1 MGTGW
6 SYRLAG
12 PYSTTAVM
20 VYSLITGV
28 GRLGELLEQHFC
40 KVLDN
45 GKLEPYSFF
54 VPAIFSGLHLLPHC
68 SNPVAV
74 STGQSPRRSLTLS
87 LWLSV

>member
-20 VYSLITGV
+20 VYSLITRV

-54 VPAIFSGLHLLPHC
+54 IPAIFSGLHFLP
-68 SNPVAV
+68 PL
-74 STGQSPRRSLTLS
+74 Q
-87 LWLSV
+87 